1 MSEAA
6 DADLYERDFY
16 AWTQTQAAR
25 LRALAGDNRFDVD
38 NVAEEIADL
47 GRAQHNAF
55 RQHIMRALQ
64 HLVQAATAIDD
75 APKPKWLG
83 EAVDHLADAQSLLAS
98 SPKLAHEVDMAR
110 IWAQAVR
117 TANKKLRLY
126 DDPEFPTGLVC
137 PFTLDALLD
146 EKFDAESA
154 QATLRQMRDDSA
166 SISNT

>member
-6 DADLYERDFY
+6 DKDLYERDFY

-25 LRALAGDNRFDVD
+25 LRALAGDNRFDVE

-47 GRAQHNAF
+47 GRAQQNAF
-55 RQHIMRALQ
+55 RQHLMRALQ

-98 SPKLAHEVDMAR
+98 SPRLAHDVDMAK
-110 IWAQAVR
+110 IWVRAVR

-126 DDPEFPTGLVC
+126 EDPEFPTGLAC
-137 PFTLDALLD
+137 PFTIDALLG
-146 EKFDAESA
+146 EGFDAESA
-154 QATLRQMRDDSA
+154 QTTLKAMRDDSP
-166 SISNT
+166 SISDT